1 MTQKSEVL
9 MQRILHPVGQGGFYT
24 EQFLLEN
31 DGGFEKSSMLNVV
44 YDCGSNT
51 NSRQLKN
58 EISRTF
64 KKNEEI
70 TALFIS
76 HFDQDH
82 INGLTYLSHNPI
94 RFLIL
99 PLLSESLKL
108 LAFLSTDIAKI
119 EKKEIETHFKI
130 KVKNIIFVRPVSEYE
145 KFTQDQANGS
155 PINLSLF
162 SSDSERSINSGTELQ
177 VDSLIKWIYKPF
189 NMASDREYDI
199 FLEELK
205 KKDIELANKLID
217 FVTNSY
223 KTKTI
228 KEILDESEITTL
240 KNIYF
245 NISQR
250 KKNET
255 SVVVYSGPS
264 FMRTNRKKY
273 GLVMQGANEPYK
285 TNSVGVLY
293 TGDIDL
299 NQDVDFDGQNYKAY
313 DFISKQLS
321 DLKKYLGIVQIPHHG
336 SKHNFN
342 SEITSVFADVDNY
355 FYSYGRKNRYRHPFH
370 GIRLWLQSENKKVIE
385 VTDNPLSR
393 FSQTIA
399 IKEF

>member
-1 MTQKSEVL
+1 
-9 MQRILHPVGQGGFYT
+9 MQRTLHPVGQGGFYT
-24 EQFLLEN
+24 ERLLVQN
-31 DGGFEKSSMLNVV
+31 DDGLEKSSLRNVV

-51 NSRQLKN
+51 NTRLLKN

-82 INGLTYLSHNPI
+82 INGLEHFSHNPI

-99 PLLSESLKL
+99 PLLSESQKL
-108 LAFLSTDIAKI
+108 LAFLSTDIEKI
-119 EKKEIETHFKI
+119 EKNEIEARFNI
-130 KVKNIIFVRPVSEYE
+130 KVKNIIFVRPVSEYQRIAQNQTNE
-145 KFTQDQANGS
+145 S

-162 SSDSERSINSGTELQ
+162 SSDSERIIKSGTELQ
-177 VDSLIKWIYKPF
+177 VDSLVKWIYMPF

-199 FLEELK
+199 FLDELK
-205 KKDIELANKLID
+205 KKDEELANKLID
-217 FVTNSY
+217 FVTNPY

-228 KEILDESEITTL
+228 KEILDESEIATL

-245 NISQR
+245 NISQQ

-264 FMRTNRKKY
+264 VMKNNRKKY
-273 GLVMQGANEPYK
+273 GLVFQGANEPYK
-285 TNSVGVLY
+285 TNSVGALY

-299 NQDVDFDGQNYKAY
+299 NQNVDFEGQNYRAY
-313 DFISKQLS
+313 DFICKQLS

-336 SKHNFN
+336 SRHNFN
-342 SEITSVFADVDNY
+342 SAITSVFPNVDNY
-355 FYSYGRKNRYRHPFH
+355 FYSYGIKNRYRHPFN
-370 GIRLWLQSENKKVIE
+370 GIRLWLQCENKKVIE
-385 VTDNPLSR
+385 VTDNPLSE
-393 FSQTIA
+393 FSQTIR
-399 IKEF
+399 INDFN